1 MVLEFLRLRDRA
13 DRPFEDSLPYA
24 ALSRF
29 SSGTSHLAV
38 KHIATRVAVAN
49 PVPDH
54 LPFDMLGMNV
64 IPGVLYIFPAGS
76 QTDDTKLTAQDIS
89 LMLARGDI
97 K

>member
-1 MVLEFLRLRDRA
+1 
-13 DRPFEDSLPYA
+13 
-24 ALSRF
+24 
-29 SSGTSHLAV
+29 
-38 KHIATRVAVAN
+38 
-49 PVPDH
+49 
-54 LPFDMLGMNV
+54 MNV